1 MEILVEP
8 HKGAQTMAS
17 ATRKEE
23 TAGSLFKSSIFDSV
37 TPFEVLMVEEFSDL
51 NLVIG
56 SHIIGVH
63 QLILASHSKLI
74 AGDNYFL
81 PSMKC
86 GLNSGVLVLQEKEQY
101 APLCKLFLIC
111 LAGSGILGNCTDGG
125 SENATPS
132 MHILNKV
139 GINWY

>member
-1 MEILVEP
+1 MEP
-8 HKGAQTMAS
+8 HKGAQTMSS

-74 AGDNYFL
+74 AGEHYNE
-81 PSMKC
+81 M
-86 GLNSGVLVLQEKEQY
+86 
-101 APLCKLFLIC
+101 LCKFR
-111 LAGSGILGNCTDGG
+111 GVYSSRKGIIY
-125 SENATPS
+125 TP
-132 MHILNKV
+132 V
-139 GINWY
+139 

>member
-1 MEILVEP
+1 MSWDTEVRESAAYECSKFESGPPIKMESLMEP
-8 HKGAQTMAS
+8 HKSEQTMAS

-23 TAGSLFKSSIFDSV
+23 ITGSLFKSSIFDSV

-63 QLILASHSKLI
+63 QLVLASHSKLI

-81 PSMKC
+81 LLSMKY
-86 GLNSGVLVLQEKEQY
+86 GV
-101 APLCKLFLIC
+101 
-111 LAGSGILGNCTDGG
+111 N
-125 SENATPS
+125 
-132 MHILNKV
+132 
-139 GINWY
+139 